1 MPQGANIRQLS
12 YSKEVEASAA
22 KWAEKCTISHSH
34 GNYGE
39 NLFMSSNPK
48 TKTADALTYAC
59 NAWWAE
65 VKNIGIQGNLIMD
78 KSLPGNGHA
87 TQMAWATTTQIGC
100 ALARCPGSY
109 TTHLIGQLIQSFGTR
124 LLSTGRLSP
133 WPVANG
139 HGLNWSWT
147 QLVMDSTGHGLN
159 WSWTQLVMDSTGH
172 GLNWPWTQTA
182 GDSDG
187 QRLKRPLLNSLV
199 SKDWMS

>member
-1 MPQGANIRQLS
+1 MNNRLFLLIFTTLIISTINALSKHDQKVIVDCHNNYRSQLANGKVQNHTGNMPQGANIKQLS

-78 KSLPGNGHA
+78 RSLPGNGHA

-100 ALARCPGSY
+100 ALARCPASKWKTYLVCQYNPYGNV
-109 TTHLIGQLIQSFGTR
+109 IGRTIYEKGKPCSGCGNNKCN
-124 LLSTGRLSP
+124 S
-133 WPVANG
+133 NG
-139 HGLNWSWT
+139 LC
-147 QLVMDSTGHGLN
+147 
-159 WSWTQLVMDSTGH
+159 
-172 GLNWPWTQTA
+172 
-182 GDSDG
+182 
-187 QRLKRPLLNSLV
+187 K
-199 SKDWMS
+199 